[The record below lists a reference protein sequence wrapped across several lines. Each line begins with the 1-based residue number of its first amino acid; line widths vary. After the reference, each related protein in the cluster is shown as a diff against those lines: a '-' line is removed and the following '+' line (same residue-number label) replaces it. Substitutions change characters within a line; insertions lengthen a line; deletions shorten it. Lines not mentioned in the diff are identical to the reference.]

1 MLSQQNKSSGKKLE
15 MSSEEQDCQYY
26 SQGYE

>member
-1 MLSQQNKSSGKKLE
+1 MLSQQKSSGKKLE